1 MKLPVALYLVPG
13 LIGLDLATKI
23 WALAVL
29 EASHPAIVLAPGL
42 SLKLV
47 FNPGISFGFF
57 SGSPVLVL
65 IVTTVLVLA
74 LTVWFFRTSSSL
86 DALALGCIIA
96 GAVSNLADRGVHGA
110 VTDFLAWGPRGS
122 PFFVNNLADLW
133 ITAGVLILFGGPM
146 LRSLGSTKQKTAK

>member
-1 MKLPVALYLVPG
+1 MKLPVALYLAPG

-23 WALAVL
+23 WALGAL
-29 EASHPAIVLAPGL
+29 DASNPAIALAPGL
-42 SLKLV
+42 SLKLA
-47 FNPGISFGFF
+47 FNSGVSFGFF

-74 LTVWFFRTSSSL
+74 LTIWFVRTSSAR

-122 PFFVNNLADLW
+122 PFFVNNLADIW
-133 ITAGVLILFGGPM
+133 ITAGVLILFAGPM
-146 LRSLGSTKQKTAK
+146 LHSIGSMRSKSAK

>member
-13 LIGLDLATKI
+13 LVGLDLATKI
-23 WALAVL
+23 WALRAL
-29 EASHPAIVLAPGL
+29 DASDPAIALVPGL

-47 FNPGISFGFF
+47 FNSGVSFGFF

-65 IVTTVLVLA
+65 IVTIALVLA
-74 LTVWFFRTSSSL
+74 LMLWFVRTPSSQ

-96 GAVSNLADRGVHGA
+96 GAVSNLADRSVHGA
-110 VTDFLAWGPRGS
+110 VTDFLAWGPMSS
-122 PFFVNNLADLW
+122 PFFVNNLADIW

-146 LRSLGSTKQKTAK
+146 LRSLGSTTPKNAR